1 MKKPVGIGIIGA
13 GGIARGAHI
22 PAYLAYPD
30 MCKVQAVCDI
40 IPERAKAFAEE
51 YNIPHVYEDYRDLLK
66 LKSVDAVS
74 VCTPNIAHMQP
85 TIDALK
91 AGKHVLCEKPIA
103 MNPTE
108 GAAMVEAS
116 RKYGKKLQIGLNLR
130 FEPEQQMIKKAIDEG
145 QLGKIYYAR
154 AQALRRRGVPTWGV
168 FTDKAKQ
175 GGGPMIDIGVH
186 IIDTT
191 LWFMGHPKPISVT
204 GMTYREF
211 GNRSGHVNEWG
222 PWDPETFTV
231 EDFACG
237 MVRFENGAVLS
248 IESSFC
254 ANIDHDVMCS
264 TVLGTE
270 AGACN
275 APCKIFKEQ
284 CGALTE
290 VVPTWMQ
297 RGPGSHTREVKSFL
311 ESIINDTEVYVTGE
325 QGLMATQIIDAV
337 YKSAETG
344 HEVLL

>member
-1 MKKPVGIGIIGA
+1 MKQPLGIGIIGA

-22 PAYLAYPD
+22 GAYQAYPEL
-30 MCKVQAVCDI
+30 CKVQAVCDI
-40 IPERAKAFAEE
+40 IPERAKAFAAE
-51 YNIPHVYEDYRDLLK
+51 YNIPHVYDNYHDLLK
-66 LKSVDAVS
+66 LKCIDAVS
-74 VCTPNIAHMQP
+74 VCTPNIAHMKP
-85 TIDALK
+85 TVDALA

-103 MNPTE
+103 RNAIE
-108 GAAMVEAS
+108 GAEMVAAS
-116 RKYGKKLQIGLNLR
+116 RKHGRKLQIGLNMR
-130 FEPEQQMIKKAIDEG
+130 FEPEQQMIKSAIDEG
-145 QLGKIYYAR
+145 QLGNIYYAR

-168 FTDKAKQ
+168 FTDKAQQ

-191 LWFMGHPKPISVT
+191 LWFMGHPKPVSVT

-211 GNRSGHVNEWG
+211 GGRSGHVNEWG
-222 PWDPETFTV
+222 PWDPATFTV

-237 MVRFENGAVLS
+237 LVRFENGAVMT

-254 ANIDHDVMCS
+254 ANIERDMAVS

-284 CGALTE
+284 NGALTE
-290 VVPTWMQ
+290 TQPTWLL
-297 RGPGSHTREVKSFL
+297 RGPSSHTREVKAFL
-311 ESIINDTEVYVTGE
+311 EAIINDTEVYVTGE

-337 YKSAETG
+337 YKSTETG
-344 HEVLL
+344 HEVIL